1 MNKFM
6 MEAIKEAH
14 KGIKAGHGGP
24 FGCVIVKNGKI
35 IARGHNS
42 VVLKNDVTA
51 HGEMEAIRQACKKL
65 KSFDLTGCVVYT
77 SGYPCPM
84 CMAACQWANIEKI
97 YYGCSLEDT
106 NKLGFRDDQFYKNKL
121 KPIEMDREQCLEVYK
136 AYSQMKNKKHY

>member
-6 MEAIKEAH
+6 MEAIKEANT
-14 KGIKAGHGGP
+14 GIKLGHGGP
-24 FGCVIVKNGKI
+24 FGCVIVKDGKI
-35 IARGHNS
+35 IARGHNC
-42 VVLKNDVTA
+42 VVSKNDVTA
-51 HGEMEAIRQACKKL
+51 HGEMEAIRKACKKL

-121 KPIEMDREQCLEVYK
+121 KPIELDREQCLEVYK
-136 AYSQMKNKKHY
+136 AYSQMENKKHY